1 MGFISVFLVGIVLG
15 YHDSISFCR
24 SLNVTNVT
32 ATRKLLVFALVARL
46 NQTMR
51 SEKFITNILGYFFP
65 KTLAYTFTTKKD
77 MDTQTTVVI
86 FAILAAFGLITVVAV
101 DILLTAQEAEAQK
114 PRGCNRSVAANASQG
129 RCVEPG
135 KP

>member
-1 MGFISVFLVGIVLG
+1 
-15 YHDSISFCR
+15 
-24 SLNVTNVT
+24 
-32 ATRKLLVFALVARL
+32 
-46 NQTMR
+46 
-51 SEKFITNILGYFFP
+51 
-65 KTLAYTFTTKKD
+65 
-77 MDTQTTVVI
+77 MDTQTTMVI

>member
-1 MGFISVFLVGIVLG
+1 
-15 YHDSISFCR
+15 
-24 SLNVTNVT
+24 
-32 ATRKLLVFALVARL
+32 
-46 NQTMR
+46 
-51 SEKFITNILGYFFP
+51 
-65 KTLAYTFTTKKD
+65 

-101 DILLTAQEAEAQK
+101 DILLTSQEAEAQK